1 MITIKASWRRVI
13 LFVLALVPLAL
24 LTIGVMSSNAG
35 ADPAKTIVLNTGS
48 WAIYF
53 LFITLAV
60 TPLRRW
66 LNWNWLA
73 PHRRMLG
80 LFALFYAVLHVLAYL
95 IFMLGLDISK
105 LMAELVKRPY
115 ITAGAPA
122 VAILIVLGVTSTKAM
137 MRRLGKRWVA
147 LHRLIYLAVLLAW
160 IHVLWQVRAS
170 YQDAVIYGVITAIL
184 LGVRLWWWQTKDREK
199 GQRKRTEIKGGKN
212 PPLICSD

>member
-24 LTIGVMSSNAG
+24 LTIGVMRGNAG

-199 GQRKRTEIKGGKN
+199 GQKLRAEKIR
-212 PPLICSD
+212 P

>member
-199 GQRKRTEIKGGKN
+199 GQKKRAEKN

>member
-199 GQRKRTEIKGGKN
+199 GQRKRTEKRAEKIR
-212 PPLICSD
+212 P

>member
-184 LGVRLWWWQTKDREK
+184 LGVRLWWWQTKDRKK
-199 GQRKRTEIKGGKN
+199 GRKKSALN
-212 PPLICSD
+212 LQ

>member
-147 LHRLIYLAVLLAW
+147 LHRLIYLTVLLAW

-199 GQRKRTEIKGGKN
+199 GQKKRAEKIR
-212 PPLICSD
+212 P